1 MDPLWGTS
9 RLEFPVT
16 TRSASPP
23 ALFASL
29 LIGAPIYD
37 RAAERIAVV
46 HDLIARLD
54 LGTRERYPPL
64 TGIVAFIAGREV
76 FLPWSLVGRVGQDGV
91 WLARAALDLGRF
103 ERRVGEVLLKRDVL
117 DKRLVDVDG
126 RRIIRASDVVLAVEG
141 SRARVVGVDV
151 GFAALWRRAAPR
163 PIGQRVTATELIDWE
178 DVEYLAAGAP
188 EVRLRG
194 GHPKIARLHP
204 VEIAALVEE
213 LPNRLGAE
221 IVESLDDAVAADVV
235 EELPEERQADI
246 VEHLDQERAADVLE
260 EMEPDVAAD
269 VIADMPEDTAAELL
283 AEMAPEEAADVR
295 ELLEHEEGTAGALMT
310 NWVATVPVGFTVGEA
325 IESIRR
331 LPERPPFLHYLYVVD
346 GDDELLL
353 GVVALADLVFADPA
367 TPVAKVM
374 SADPR
379 HVGPEAKV
387 GEVAEMISEYNL
399 LALPVVDDAGHL
411 LGIVTVDDV
420 IEELV
425 PDEGHRRLFRLF
437 G

>member
-1 MDPLWGTS
+1 METAA
-9 RLEFPVT
+9 VA
-16 TRSASPP
+16 TRPI
-23 ALFASL
+23 FASL
-29 LIGAPIYD
+29 LIGAPIFD
-37 RAAERIAVV
+37 RAGEKIAAV

-54 LGTRERYPPL
+54 LHTRERYPPL

-117 DKRLVDVDG
+117 DKQLVDVDG

-204 VEIAALVEE
+204 VEIAALVDE
-213 LPNRLGAE
+213 LPNKLGAE
-221 IVESLDDAVAADVV
+221 IVESLDDATAADVV

-310 NWVATVPVGFTVGEA
+310 NWVATVPAGFTAAEA

-331 LPERPPFLHYLYVVD
+331 LPERPPFLHYLYVVE
-346 GDDELLL
+346 GDDELLR
-353 GVVALADLVFADPA
+353 GAVSLADLVCADPA
-367 TPVAKVM
+367 TPVMALI
-374 SADPR
+374 ADEPVHAAPDTPVR
-379 HVGPEAKV
+379 
-387 GEVAEMISEYNL
+387 EVAERIAEYNL
-399 LALPVVDDAGHL
+399 LALPIVDDEGKL

-425 PDEGHRRLFRLF
+425 PDEGARRLFRLF